1 METISQMI
9 YNNQDDRYLMFHEVE
24 DINEAQIMRN
34 IRNECREFMTKNTD
48 YISEADQ
55 HAWFSQLD
63 RANIKMYIVYESFHG
78 VVFSPVGFGY
88 CRHVDDETYL
98 TGGLLREVRG
108 RGYGRILFQHIL
120 NKAKDF
126 NTKITLEV
134 LNTNIVAQNLYKSL
148 GFVTYYQ
155 DDRIMKMEYK
165 NDSAI

>member
-1 METISQMI
+1 MI
-9 YNNQDDRYLMFHEVE
+9 YNTKNDTYIMFHEVE

-34 IRNECREFMTKNTD
+34 IRNECRDYMTKNTD

-55 HAWFSQLD
+55 HAWFNQLD
-63 RANIKMYIVYESFHG
+63 RDNIKMYIVYESFHG

-148 GFVTYYQ
+148 GFDTYYQ